1 MVTARELRASVF
13 HEKKKKAIFV
23 KIFKII
29 TKTLNLILKE
39 DKKISSLDGT
49 V

>member
-13 HEKKKKAIFV
+13 HEKKKAIFV